1 MFLQEWKMPVEAP
14 ITSREGLRAWV
25 AAALNCSPE
34 AIDENDSL
42 IELGLSSLMMMRL
55 PVMLKKQG
63 ISIKLADMLKDA
75 TVASWVRLMA
85 GGQDRVK
92 AEALQPVA
100 DGQPFA
106 LTDMQRAYLFG
117 RQTIFPLGGIAA
129 HGYLEIEAVGHG
141 FDLPRLEKALNKT
154 IAAHPVLRMVLTT
167 DGRQAV
173 LEKIPDYTIEY
184 SHGPEK
190 KVKYRAAMQA
200 EILPAHT
207 WPLFK
212 ICMTG
217 SDDSPHKFLHI
228 SFDILL
234 FDIASLA
241 LWLRQWH
248 GFYAGIRADI
258 EPQGRHFS
266 QYIIEAE
273 NKKTSRSAEEHRSWW
288 RARVDDLPHAP
299 QLPLAR
305 QPRELTPPAILR
317 QESFIEPEAASL
329 LRGQAA
335 RAGVTAAG
343 LFTAI
348 LALGLS
354 RFSRSPHMTL
364 NLTLFDRSG
373 ERAAYDGV
381 LGDFT
386 SMLPVAVHTGD
397 GQSFR
402 SLCQAVHAEIFQ
414 ALSHAEVSGAEV
426 SAEIARAQGMSNENP
441 LPVVLTCATGDGA
454 SYLDAA
460 ALFGKLVF
468 ARNQAPQTWIDVQVV
483 DYQGGIS
490 VIWDYVAGLFPDGL
504 IDEMFGLFLQLCHE
518 LTDSVAWSSVA
529 QSLCVDRME
538 PAVLE
543 TLPGADRNLVAPFL
557 ENAIMH
563 PGATALITAE
573 KTVSYGELERL
584 SRALAQRL
592 AASGLVQRG
601 SLVGVALPRGWR
613 QIVAVLGVLRAGAA
627 YLPVSVNDPAD
638 RIALIFAEG
647 KVAAVVCDDER
658 ARTIPDAFAK
668 FVVDDDVPAAEVD
681 SETLLLPADPDDVAY
696 VIFTSGSTGKPKGV
710 AVSHQAALNTIFDV
724 NFRNAVTSKDRLLAV
739 SQLNFDLSVY
749 DIFGALAVGASL
761 VIPPHAAV
769 PDPHEWVRQIE
780 TAGVTVWNSVPA
792 LAQLLIEAV
801 PASGGSIESLRLF
814 MLSGDWLPVDL
825 ARSILALRQKPRLVS
840 MGGATEAAIWSV
852 EKVVKTIA
860 PDQNTIPYGKPL
872 SGQILYVLDAAMRP
886 CPQWTPGEIYIA
898 GVGLAEGYLHRPEL
912 TARAFVLHPVTGER
926 LYRTGDWGRLLPD
939 GDIEFLGREDTQVK
953 VNGMRI
959 ELGEIEAAMTV
970 LPGIRQAVAVIAE
983 NSGVRQIAAFA
994 VPDGTLTLDEKLL
1007 REALKKKLPYSW
1019 LPSVLCLESTLPLSA
1034 NGKIDRK
1041 ALAVRAGHALHAAQT
1056 EKTAQPETEGQ
1067 RKIADVWASVLN
1079 GARPGVTVSFFD
1091 AGGTSFLAMQLASRL
1106 ATLLEQPVPV
1116 VSIFQYTTIA
1126 SQAKHFIES
1135 EGLQPMNAG
1144 RGHVRAQ
1151 KLGALAARARQRGR
1165 L

>member
-1 MFLQEWKMPVEAP
+1 MPAEAP
-14 ITSREGLRAWV
+14 ITSREGLLAWV
-25 AAALNCSPE
+25 ATALKCSPD
-34 AIDENDSL
+34 AINENDSL

-63 ISIKLADMLKDA
+63 VSVKLADMLKDA
-75 TVASWVRLMA
+75 TVASWLRLMA
-85 GGQDRVK
+85 GGQGS
-92 AEALQPVA
+92 ANEETLQPVA

-106 LTDMQRAYLFG
+106 LTDMQRAYWLG
-117 RQTIFPLGGIAA
+117 RQAIFPLGGIAA
-129 HGYLEIEAVGHG
+129 HGYLEIEAAGGG
-141 FDLPRLEKALNKT
+141 FDLPRLEEALNKT
-154 IAAHPVLRMVLTT
+154 IAVHPVLRMVLTT
-167 DGRQAV
+167 DGHQTV
-173 LEKIPDYTIEY
+173 LGKVPRYTIEY
-184 SHGPEK
+184 SHGPEE
-190 KVKYRAAMQA
+190 RAKCRTAMQA

-212 ICMTG
+212 VCMTG

-234 FDIASLA
+234 LDIASLA

-248 GFYAGIRADI
+248 GLYVGTRAGIQ
-258 EPQGRHFS
+258 PHGRHFS
-266 QYIIEAE
+266 QYLVETE
-273 NKKTSRSAEEHRSWW
+273 NKRTSRAAEEHRSWW
-288 RARVDDLPHAP
+288 RARVDDLPRAP

-317 QESFIEPEAASL
+317 LESRIEPEAAAL

-354 RFSRSPHMTL
+354 RFSRFPHMTL

-373 ERAAYDGV
+373 ERAAYDGI

-386 SMLPVAVHTGD
+386 SMLPVAVRTGD
-397 GQSFR
+397 GQSFA

-426 SAEIARAQGMSNENP
+426 SAEIARAQGISNENP

-454 SYLDAA
+454 GSYLDAA

-490 VIWDYVAGLFPDGL
+490 VIWDYVDGLFPDGL
-504 IDEMFGLFLQLCHE
+504 IDEMFGLFMELCRE
-518 LTDSVAWSSVA
+518 VTGGSAWSAAA
-529 QSLCVDRME
+529 QSLCVGRME
-538 PAVLE
+538 PAVLDV
-543 TLPGADRNLVAPFL
+543 LPGADRNLVAPFL

-563 PGATALITAE
+563 PAAPALITPE

-647 KVAAVVCDDER
+647 NVAAVVCDDER
-658 ARTIPDAFAK
+658 ARTAPDTLAK
-668 FVVDDDVPAAEVD
+668 FVVDEDAPAAEVA
-681 SETLLLPADPDDVAY
+681 SEILLLPADPDDVAY

-710 AVSHQAALNTIFDV
+710 AVSHQAALNTILDV
-724 NFRNAVTSKDRLLAV
+724 NFRNTVTAKDRLFAV

-749 DIFGALAVGASL
+749 DIFGALAVGAAL
-761 VIPPHAAV
+761 VIPTHAAV
-769 PDPHEWVRQIE
+769 PDPHEWVRQVE
-780 TAGVTVWNSVPA
+780 AERVTVWNSVPA
-792 LAQLLIEAV
+792 LAQLLIEAAHV
-801 PASGGSIESLRLF
+801 SGGSIESLRLF

-825 ARSILALRQKPRLVS
+825 AKSILALTQRPRLVS

-852 EKVVKTIA
+852 EKVVETVA
-860 PDQNTIPYGKPL
+860 PDQKTIPYGKPL
-872 SGQILYVLDAAMRP
+872 SGQILYVLDAAMRL
-886 CPQWTPGEIYIA
+886 CPQWTPGEIHIA

-912 TARAFVLHPVTGER
+912 TDKAFVLHPVTGER

-939 GDIEFLGREDTQVK
+939 GDIEFLGREDSQVK
-953 VNGMRI
+953 INGMRI
-959 ELGEIEAAMTV
+959 ELGEIEAAITALLGV
-970 LPGIRQAVAVIAE
+970 RQAVAVITE
-983 NSGVRQIAAFA
+983 NGGIKQIAAFA
-994 VPDGTLTLDEKLL
+994 VPDDTQAIDEERL
-1007 REALKKKLPYSW
+1007 REALKKKLPHSW

-1034 NGKIDRK
+1034 NGKVDRK
-1041 ALAVRAGHALHAAQT
+1041 ALAVRARHALHAARPG
-1056 EKTAQPETEGQ
+1056 KTVLPETEGQ
-1067 RKIADVWASVLN
+1067 QKIADVWASVLN
-1079 GARPGVTVSFFD
+1079 GARPGLSVSFFD

-1106 ATLLEQPVPV
+1106 AALLEQPVPV
-1116 VSIFQYTTIA
+1116 ISIFQYTTIA

-1135 EGLQPMNAG
+1135 EALQPMNAG
-1144 RGHVRAQ
+1144 RGQARAQ
-1151 KLGALAARARQRGR
+1151 KLGVLAARARQRGR
-1165 L
+1165 S